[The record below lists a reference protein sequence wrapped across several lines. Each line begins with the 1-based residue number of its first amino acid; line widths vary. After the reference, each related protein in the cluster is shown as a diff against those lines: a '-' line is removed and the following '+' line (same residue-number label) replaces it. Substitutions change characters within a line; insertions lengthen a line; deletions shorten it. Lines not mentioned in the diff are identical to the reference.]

1 MTQPNDAA
9 PAPADA
15 PAAPGEHAIYG
26 VPLTVQV
33 VLGRA
38 TLRLDQLMKLGR
50 GGVVELDRRVN
61 DPVEIMVNGR
71 VIARGEIMVFDET
84 GQLAVTLSEIVHH
97 PSA

>member
-1 MTQPNDAA
+1 MTEPTET
-9 PAPADA
+9 PAVETA
-15 PAAPGEHAIYG
+15 GEHAIYG

-38 TLRLDQLMKLGR
+38 VLRLDELMKLGR

-71 VIARGEIMVFDET
+71 VVARGEIMVFDET
-84 GQLAVTLSEIVHH
+84 GQLAVTLSEIVRH
-97 PSA
+97 PAE

>member
-1 MTQPNDAA
+1 MTEPTDTAT
-9 PAPADA
+9 AD
-15 PAAPGEHAIYG
+15 APGEHAIYG

-38 TLRLDQLMKLGR
+38 VLRLDELMKLGR
-50 GGVVELDRRVN
+50 GGVVELDRRVS

-84 GQLAVTLSEIVHH
+84 GQLAVTLSEIVRH
-97 PSA
+97 PAE